1 MKWAANA
8 VPALWPAALAV
19 PALPCPRASISLSA
33 TVNDERRLLR
43 GVLVEALERQERKRA
58 ALAQQLE
65 AARATLVEE
74 DDPDL
79 RERAERCCAQAP
91 QHLDDAD
98 AAEAKLVALK
108 AQLQDGGALGLP
120 AVRRAMVDEL
130 ALGPRL
136 LSYDPDAA
144 RLAQWGRPSG
154 FTGLV
159 LESPRGVPTLV
170 APRSYSD
177 ELLRRVSRGTDLW
190 FQAVE
195 GRGSR
200 VLLRASMVRGLSR
213 ASRECVE
220 NAAHLAAY
228 FSDQRYADEVEV
240 MWTDSRKV
248 ARRGGRVGQMK
259 ATKKLGALWARPEL
273 VASVAREAQEEQGWL

>member
-1 MKWAANA
+1 M
-8 VPALWPAALAV
+8 
-19 PALPCPRASISLSA
+19 
-33 TVNDERRLLR
+33 
-43 GVLVEALERQERKRA
+43 
-58 ALAQQLE
+58 
-65 AARATLVEE
+65 
-74 DDPDL
+74 
-79 RERAERCCAQAP
+79 
-91 QHLDDAD
+91 
-98 AAEAKLVALK
+98 
-108 AQLQDGGALGLP
+108 
-120 AVRRAMVDEL
+120 
-130 ALGPRL
+130 
-136 LSYDPDAA
+136 
-144 RLAQWGRPSG
+144 
-154 FTGLV
+154 

-213 ASRECVE
+213 APRECVE
-220 NAAHLAAY
+220 HAAHLAAY

>member
-1 MKWAANA
+1 MKFA
-8 VPALWPAALAV
+8 VASMPALWPTSSLA
-19 PALPCPRASISLSA
+19 ALPCPRASISLSA

-79 RERAERCCAQAP
+79 RARAERCCAQAP

-108 AQLQDGGALGLP
+108 AELQDGGALGLP

-213 ASRECVE
+213 APRECVE
-220 NAAHLAAY
+220 HAAHLAAY